1 MGTSFWVSD
10 ATEATQVGERLAV
23 PAIKESCMIR
33 AFVAA
38 TLIALG
44 SGSAY
49 AQSPENDEGLY
60 LGLGYGAF
68 NVKVDDLDDTD
79 EAITSI
85 DDDDNAWK
93 VFAGWRLNPYFAFEL
108 NYVDFGEPNDRLD
121 SSGSSGDYRLELSGF
136 QPAIYGTLPLGPV
149 ELFAKVGYYFYDV
162 KLNVDLDDLGD
173 DVFQSDSSEEDLS
186 YGAGAGVTLFER
198 LHARL
203 EYEKIDS
210 SSLDDFDSI
219 WLSGAWRF

>member
-1 MGTSFWVSD
+1 MN
-10 ATEATQVGERLAV
+10 
-23 PAIKESCMIR
+23 R
-33 AFVAA
+33 AFVAG

-68 NVKVDDLDDTD
+68 NVQVDDLDDTD

-108 NYVDFGEPNDRLD
+108 NYVDFGEPNDRLN

-173 DVFQSDSSEEDLS
+173 DVFQSDASEEDWS